1 MNLLLTGG
9 TGYIGSH
16 TAVVLI
22 ELGFNVI
29 LLDNLS
35 NSSSDVINQIEKIT
49 SQKVSFVEGDIRDA
63 EFLSSIMKRY
73 RIDAVIHFA
82 GLKIISESLLDPL
95 KYYENNI
102 LGTINLLKAMKE
114 NSIKKLIFSSSAS
127 VYGNPKYLPI
137 DEGHPTNA
145 LNPYG
150 NTKLEIEKI
159 LQDISNSDASWE
171 IVCLRY
177 FNPVGSHE
185 SGIIGERPKGSPNNL
200 MPYIIG
206 VAKGKFSNLSVFGG
220 DYNTTDGTGV
230 RDYIHVMDLAEAH
243 CAALDFLCKY
253 KGWHVFN
260 LGSGKGV
267 SVLEIIET
275 FNRVNNTRISYTISE
290 RREGDVP
297 SIYTSANKAFKAL
310 NWKTKRSLEEMCKS
324 AWQSSIGN

>member
-1 MNLLLTGG
+1 MNVLLTGG

-16 TAVVLI
+16 AAVVLV

-35 NSSSDVINQIEKIT
+35 NSSSDVVSKIEKIT
-49 SQKVSFVEGDIRDA
+49 SQKISFIEGDIRDA
-63 EFLSSIMKRY
+63 EFLSLVMKKY
-73 RIDAVIHFA
+73 QIEAVIHFA
-82 GLKIISESLLDPL
+82 GLKIISESLLEPL

-102 LGTINLLKAMKE
+102 SGTINLLNVMKE
-114 NSIKKLIFSSSAS
+114 NGIKKLIFSSSAS

-137 DEGHPTNA
+137 DEDHPTSA
-145 LNPYG
+145 LNPYA

-159 LQDISNSDASWE
+159 LQDISSSDASWA

-185 SGIIGERPKGSPNNL
+185 SGMIGEKPKGSPNNL

-243 CAALDFLCKY
+243 CSTLDFLVKN
-253 KGWHVFN
+253 KGWNVFN
-260 LGSGKGV
+260 LGSGNGV
-267 SVLEIIET
+267 SVLEIIEA
-275 FNRVNNTRISYTISE
+275 FNRVNNIKVSYAISD
-290 RREGDVP
+290 RRQGDVP
-297 SIYTSANKAFKAL
+297 SIYTSANKASKVL
-310 NWKTKRSLEEMCKS
+310 NWQTKRSLEDMCKS
-324 AWQSSIGN
+324 AWESSKGH